1 MDPCFCRVQVYDSR
15 LGPSNE
21 LRGWMY
27 HHMADLAEAFG
38 NHDLAFEYALKTR
51 ACMAA
56 YPPNSTAVGYQMLKL
71 SQLAEK
77 TDNPASAR
85 WRSEA
90 MDNLTLHWGDDAEQL
105 HEA

>member
-1 MDPCFCRVQVYDSR
+1 MERFYRVQVYDSR
-15 LGPSNE
+15 LAPSNE

-27 HHMADLAEAFG
+27 HHMAGLADALC

-56 YPPNSTAVGYQMLKL
+56 YPPNSTAVAYQMLQL
-71 SQLAEK
+71 SQLAAK
-77 TDNPASAR
+77 TENPASAC

-90 MDNLTLHWGDDAEQL
+90 MDNLTLHWGDGLEQF
-105 HEA
+105 